1 MRRSEKPIN
10 LAQMHLPILTA
21 SKAAVTDEKQKE
33 LAVALV
39 ELLISAAQAGD
50 DERRTSGGEN
60 ELETDR

>member
-1 MRRSEKPIN
+1 
-10 LAQMHLPILTA
+10 MHLPILTA

>member
-1 MRRSEKPIN
+1 MKRSEKPIN
-10 LAQMHLPILTA
+10 LAQLHLPILTA

-39 ELLISAAQAGD
+39 ELLISAAQEGD
-50 DERRTSGGEN
+50 DQRKTSGGEN

>member
-1 MRRSEKPIN
+1 MRRSEKPVK
-10 LAQMHLPILTA
+10 LAQLHLPILIA

-39 ELLISAAQAGD
+39 ELLISAAQEGD
-50 DERRTSGGEN
+50 DQRKTSGGEN